1 MIEQALLGTVIEG
14 FPSLAA
20 LLLMAWVFVQKDRAS
35 EQRER
40 EREQWFMSL
49 LERVIRHS
57 EGRTGCDDPDSGSPE
72 RSEETD

>member
-1 MIEQALLGTVIEG
+1 MIEQALLTTIIEG

-20 LLLMAWVFVQKDRAS
+20 LLLMAWVFVQKDRAA

-57 EGRTGCDDPDSGSPE
+57 EQRNGDPQTDPSNE
-72 RSEETD
+72 RNEETD